1 MGYLFQSYA
10 LFPNMTVAQNIL
22 CGLCRE
28 PDRGPEEGSAPGRGG
43 HPAAGRAGAAPAL
56 PALRRGQAQRAALA
70 RILVSRPNLLM
81 LDEPF
86 SALDSHLRDQLQ
98 LQTKAL
104 LAQFGTPV
112 LLVTHSRDEAYRL
125 CDQIAVVDQGRFLA
139 LKETKALFADPGSVQ
154 AARLTGCKNIAQAR
168 KTGDYELEVPAWGVR
183 LRTAQ
188 PVADGVRAV
197 GIRAHYFN
205 SRATQNRY
213 PVRFTG
219 RWRSPL
225 RSSSSSGMRGTTPA
239 PRRPVVANPQGP
251 PASAFR
257 RRSAWRPPTCCPFT
271 TEGRS
276 YFVRREVRAVER
288 LGAVILA
295 AGLPPAWG
303 SSSPCCP
310 SAA

>member
-1 MGYLFQSYA
+1 
-10 LFPNMTVAQNIL
+10 
-22 CGLCRE
+22 
-28 PDRGPEEGSAPGRGG
+28 
-43 HPAAGRAGAAPAL
+43 
-56 PALRRGQAQRAALA
+56 
-70 RILVSRPNLLM
+70 M

-104 LAQFGTPV
+104 LAQFGKPV

-125 CDQIAVVDQGRFLA
+125 CGQIAVVDQGRFLV

-154 AARLTGCKNIAQAR
+154 AARLTGCKNIAEAR

-219 RWRSPL
+219 EMEEPFEVILQFRYAGQDPAAPDLWWRIPKD
-225 RSSSSSGMRGTTPA
+225 
-239 PRRPVVANPQGP
+239 RRPQALPEAFGVA
-251 PASAFR
+251 PAN
-257 RRSAWRPPTCCPFT
+257 
-271 TEGRS
+271 
-276 YFVRREVRAVER
+276 V
-288 LGAVILA
+288 
-295 AGLPPAWG
+295 LPLYD
-303 SSSPCCP
+303 
-310 SAA
+310 

>member
-28 PDRGPEEGSAPGRGG
+28 PDRGKKKALLQDAVAMMRLEGLERLR
-43 HPAAGRAGAAPAL
+43 PAQLSG
-56 PALRRGQAQRAALA
+56 GQAQRAALA

-104 LAQFGTPV
+104 LAQFGKPV

-125 CDQIAVVDQGRFLA
+125 CGQIAVVDQGRFLA

-154 AARLTGCKNIAQAR
+154 AARLTGCKNIAEAR

-219 RWRSPL
+219 EMDEPFEVILQFRYAGQDPAAPDLWWRIPKD
-225 RSSSSSGMRGTTPA
+225 
-239 PRRPVVANPQGP
+239 RRPQALPEAFGVA
-251 PASAFR
+251 PAN
-257 RRSAWRPPTCCPFT
+257 
-271 TEGRS
+271 
-276 YFVRREVRAVER
+276 V
-288 LGAVILA
+288 
-295 AGLPPAWG
+295 LPLYD
-303 SSSPCCP
+303 
-310 SAA
+310 